1 MTEPTGGTG
10 RTDRTVAQE
19 LARWA
24 TELRLADV
32 PEPVRAAALR
42 HLLDGLGTAAAAV
55 RYRAAEP
62 ALAVAADLGGPPEA
76 SVLRGGP
83 KVGAPA
89 AALANGTLVHALDF
103 DDTHAAGLVHATAP
117 VLPAVLAVGEE
128 AGASGA
134 EVLTAA
140 VVGLETVC
148 RLGAAAPHGFHARG
162 LHATS
167 VCGVFAAALAA
178 ARLYG
183 LVPDQ
188 VVQALGIAGSQTG
201 GLMEFINTGASTKR
215 LHPGFAAHGGVLAA
229 RLAARGATGPASV
242 FEGEYGLYGVLAGR
256 RIDGGTVVAGLGE
269 RWELTRITVKPYPVC
284 QLSHAPLDAAAALRP
299 RVAGRAVDEVIVQI
313 HPDAAQFVCGPGRE
327 RPASPYAAKFS
338 LPWCLA
344 AMLIDG
350 AVTVATFDDLER
362 EDLASLAA
370 RVRHEIADFGGAAA
384 DQPGRVS
391 ALLADGSRVAA
402 DVPRSGGG
410 PEDPGLDDLV
420 RAKALANLGGGPAAG
435 RVAAI
440 VADLAAQPSLAPLM
454 TALTEALTEALTA
467 PAGSGGH
474 GRAVRTVARE
484 VVRAASPTTAPR
496 PRAIRTG
503 EDPMTVH
510 LPAAP
515 GYTGAVAGLR
525 TAGLD
530 VADVVH
536 IVEYVTAA
544 ALAGYD
550 GVTAARERFLGGRA
564 VPVAT
569 VPVAAL
575 LDAAEPYAVEL
586 TAYPGGG
593 EPVEAHPDTGFH
605 RGSLMIAGD
614 VVYLPGIA
622 PCDAGG
628 LVHPGD
634 FRAQY
639 RYCLDRAADLLK
651 AAGLGPGALVRTV
664 DYTTTAT
671 RAEYPRCGRPRR
683 EVLGGTGTDGVAVF
697 PGAAGILVDQPLLPG
712 ALVSLQAIAS
722 RAPLRTV
729 NPGWRRYESLTYK
742 PGLAAGEMLFMSG
755 FGALEPATQKAIFA
769 GDLLA
774 QAEFT
779 YAGVAAV
786 LREAGLDGRDV
797 THLIE
802 YVTPE
807 GVAGYP
813 ELAGL
818 RERYFGRAPV
828 SAVVCSALLR
838 PEFLIEVVPVAALR

>member
-1 MTEPTGGTG
+1 MTEPSS
-10 RTDRTVAQE
+10 RTDMTVAEE

-24 TELRLADV
+24 TDLRLDDV

-76 SVLRGGP
+76 SVLLGGP
-83 KVGAPA
+83 RVGAPA

-128 AGASGA
+128 TGASGA

-140 VVGLETVC
+140 VVGLETIC

-183 LVPDQ
+183 LAPGQ
-188 VVQALGIAGSQTG
+188 VVNALGVAGGQAG
-201 GLMEFINTGASTKR
+201 GLMEFINTGASTKQ
-215 LHPGFAAHGGVLAA
+215 LHPGLAAHGGVLAA
-229 RLAARGATGPASV
+229 RLAARGASGPASV
-242 FEGEYGLYGVLAGR
+242 FEGEYGLYGVLADR
-256 RIDGGTVVAGLGE
+256 RIDGRAVVAGLGE
-269 RWELTRITVKPYPVC
+269 RWELTRITVKPYPAC

-299 RVAGRAVDEVIVQI
+299 RIAGRAVNEVVVQI
-313 HPDAAQFVCGPGRE
+313 HPDAAQFVCGPGKE

-362 EDLASLAA
+362 ADLASLAA
-370 RVRHEIADFGGAAA
+370 RIRHEIVDFGGAAA

-391 ALLADGSRVAA
+391 ALLADGSRMAA

-420 RAKALANLGGGPAAG
+420 RAKALANFGGGPAAG
-435 RVAAI
+435 RVAVI
-440 VADLAAQPSLAPLM
+440 VADLAAQPSLVPLT
-454 TALTEALTEALTA
+454 TALREALPA
-467 PAGSGGH
+467 PADALPPADPGGR
-474 GRAVRTVARE
+474 GRAG
-484 VVRAASPTTAPR
+484 VRAASPTATPR

-503 EDPMTVH
+503 EDRMTVY

-515 GYTGAVAGLR
+515 GYTGAGAGLR
-525 TAGLD
+525 TAGLE

-544 ALAGYD
+544 ALADYD
-550 GVTAARERFLGGRA
+550 EVAAARERFLGSHA

-569 VPVAAL
+569 VPVAML
-575 LDAAEPYAVEL
+575 LDPAEPYAVEL

-605 RGSLMIAGD
+605 RGTLTIAGD

-622 PCDAGG
+622 PCGADG

-651 AAGLGPGALVRTV
+651 AAGLSPGALVRTI

-683 EVLGGTGTDGVAVF
+683 EVLGGTGTDGAPVF

-712 ALVSLQAIAS
+712 ALVSLQATAS

-729 NPGWRRYESLTYK
+729 NPGWRRYETLTYK
-742 PGLAAGEMLFMSG
+742 PGLTAGETFFMSG
-755 FGALEPATQKAIFA
+755 FGALEPATQKAIFT

-779 YAGVAAV
+779 YAGITAV
-786 LREAGLDGRDV
+786 LREAGLGGRDV

-818 RERYFGRAPV
+818 REQYFGPAPV